1 MPDITVNIRGNAEQ
15 LRRELNDVSNVGSP
29 QGVVNK
35 QDVFEQFSE
44 RKESKGKFND
54 RYYEDLARQRMND
67 AQAEITR
74 GYDERRA
81 DLQGKTGGRYDEVDR
96 RVEEARKI
104 AEGSYS
110 NPNDPL
116 VKGML
121 DQQMEGMRE
130 RMYREVGEKVDRE
143 EESLNQQEKEEK
155 QNVEKELIEAIRNLA
170 EEYQNQS
177 TEGSDSYISKL
188 REEKRRLLTER
199 DLASDEDEALDRQ
212 REIDSLN
219 ERLSPFDGRTGR
231 EQEVDPYGLKI
242 LGLTTSGGN
251 AVRALGEGNI
261 GGAIQGVSGGIAS
274 AVGGKAGMA
283 IGGVGGTVGMI
294 WELIE
299 MFADADGK
307 LREFTRSRAVSGGKL
322 GTEGFDALKQTLEQ
336 GAFGM
341 TNQDIGLSE
350 QDFVK
355 MAAESISK
363 RGTSENWYQEAMG
376 QVAMEKSLN
385 LKEGSLQ
392 EGGQFDRYGKT
403 VTDSVAGMVTMLT
416 EMTKAGINTGVSET
430 DFTRVQEK
438 YDIQQGIMRNYMGMS
453 DKPSYAAANTM
464 LGAMS
469 SVRGITQDSR
479 IGGEIQSMQGMVR
492 NPMND
497 RMRALVMDTA
507 SEILPEAGGRLD
519 IIDRLMKKPE
529 NENKVIQAVIE
540 RITKQFGGMDST
552 IGYFAMKAAL
562 PNISPDRLMEISKGV
577 SSGTAG
583 NILKTGGGA
592 GAYAGIGK
600 EDYIK
605 QATTLVTGVA
615 EAKVAVVDA
624 IKGLGTLFGGKSND
638 SK

>member
-15 LRRELNDVSNVGSP
+15 LRRELNDVSNVGGS
-29 QGVVNK
+29 QGVINR

-44 RKESKGKFND
+44 RRSSGGNFND
-54 RYYEDLARQRMND
+54 RYYEELARQRIND

-74 GYDERRA
+74 RYDERRA
-81 DLQGKTGGRYDEVDR
+81 DLQSRASERYDEVDR
-96 RVEEARKI
+96 RIEEERRNAD
-104 AEGSYS
+104 SNFS
-110 NPNDPL
+110 NPNDPAVRSL
-116 VKGML
+116 L
-121 DQQMEGMRE
+121 DQISESQRE
-130 RMYREVGEKVDRE
+130 RMYRDVGTEIDSE
-143 EESLNQQEKEEK
+143 EESLSQQERQERQE
-155 QNVEKELIEAIRNLA
+155 VEQRLIEAIRNLA
-170 EEYQNQS
+170 EEYQNQAS
-177 TEGSDSYISKL
+177 EGSDSYIGNL
-188 REEKRRLLTER
+188 REERRRLLIER
-199 DLASDEDEALDRQ
+199 DSASDEDEALARQ
-212 REIDSLN
+212 REIEDIN

-231 EQEVDPYGLKI
+231 EQELDPYGLKI

-261 GGAIQGVSGGIAS
+261 GGAVQGVTGGIAS
-274 AVGGKAGMA
+274 AVGGKSGMV

-322 GTEGFDALKQTLEQ
+322 GTEGFDSLRQTLDK

-341 TNQDIGLSE
+341 TNKDIGLSE

-355 MAAESISK
+355 MASESVSK
-363 RGTSENWYQEAMG
+363 RGTADNWYQEAMA

-438 YDIQQGIMRNYMGMS
+438 YDIQQSIMRNYMSMS

-469 SVRGITQDSR
+469 SIGGITQDSR
-479 IGGEIQSMQGMVR
+479 IGGEIQAMQGMVR

-497 RMRALVMDTA
+497 RMRALIMDTA
-507 SEILPEAGGRLD
+507 SEILPEAGGKLST
-519 IIDRLMKKPE
+519 IDMLMKKPE

-540 RITKQFGGMDST
+540 RITKQFGGMDT
-552 IGYFAMKAAL
+552 EMGYFAMKAAL
-562 PNISPDRLMEISKGV
+562 PNISTDRLMEISKGI
-577 SSGTAG
+577 AG
-583 NILKTGGGA
+583 GKAGDILKSGGA
-592 GAYAGIGK
+592 AAGFSGIGK

-605 QATTLVTGVA
+605 QATALITGVA

-624 IKGLGTLFGGKSND
+624 IKGLVTLFGGKGND
-638 SK
+638 TK